1 MADFLKRWKKFFT
14 FAALLSCFVNILQ
27 LTFPF
32 YMFTIYRNIVVSFS
46 VVSLANITTAA
57 FLAVVVLGLFSYLR
71 SRLLACAGKALNIE
85 LRRLVFTNIVK
96 GCVIDNKRAYQSGL
110 NDLETLQKYFS
121 SPSIYAL
128 FDGAWAPFFLALI
141 YLIHPVLGTIATL
154 GAVIMIALSALQE
167 MLTRKSL
174 RDANILNSHNVHFVD
189 SFLRNT
195 EVINGMGMIGAISDR
210 FVLANNQVM
219 MNQTVSSNYAGAIQA
234 MIKPL
239 QNVIQVM
246 IYCFGAYYAMTEG
259 FNVGLMVAASIIMGR
274 GVAPVAQLMGSWQI
288 TYRAWD
294 SYRRLKGFLAFY
306 EQQPPPSM
314 PLPKPRGHIQVDNT
328 FFKIADRLLVNN
340 VSFTLNPGDFLGII
354 GPSGAGKTTLC
365 RLLLGIL
372 PPLSGKIYLDGKD
385 IFAWDKEKIGPYI
398 GYLPQEIEFFPG
410 TVAEN
415 IARLGQVNMSA
426 IEQVVALCGIKDMVE
441 NFPDGLQT
449 RLEGTQ
455 GLRLSGGQK
464 QKIGLARALY
474 NHPSLLVLDEP
485 TSNLDEQGEEQL
497 LDALLQIKQTA
508 SCTCIMVT
516 HKPSLLQSMNKVL
529 VLQDGRVAMFGPR
542 EAVFAKLTE
551 KQASI
556 SSAPIGL
563 HAPGKVA

>member
-1 MADFLKRWKKFFT
+1 MAAFLKKWKKFFT

-32 YMFTIYRNIVVSFS
+32 YMFTIYRNIVISFS

-71 SRLLACAGKALNIE
+71 SRLLACAGKALNLE
-85 LRRLVFTNIVK
+85 LRRTVFANIVK
-96 GCVIDNKRAYQSGL
+96 GCVIDNKRAYQNGL
-110 NDLETLQKYFS
+110 SDLETLQKYFS

-128 FDGAWAPFFLALI
+128 FDGVWAPFFLALI
-141 YLIHPVLGTIATL
+141 YLIHPVLGTVASV
-154 GAVIMIALSALQE
+154 GAIILIALSLLQE
-167 MLTRKSL
+167 MLTRKSM
-174 RDANILNSHNVHFVD
+174 RDANILNSHNMRFVD

-219 MNQTVSSNYAGAIQA
+219 MNQTVSSYYAGAIQA

-239 QNVIQVM
+239 QNVIQVL

-274 GVAPVAQLMGSWQI
+274 GVAPLAQLMGSWQ
-288 TYRAWD
+288 TTNRAWE
-294 SYRRLKGFLAFY
+294 SYRRLKGFLSFY
-306 EQQPPPSM
+306 EQQQRPVMDLPPPQG
-314 PLPKPRGHIQVDNT
+314 RIQVHRT
-328 FFKIADRLLVNN
+328 FFKVADRVLINN
-340 VSFTLNPGDFLGII
+340 VSFALKPGEFLGII

-372 PPLSGKIYLDGKD
+372 PPLSGKVYLDGKD

-398 GYLPQEIEFFPG
+398 GYLPQEIELFPG

-415 IARLGQVNMSA
+415 IARLGQVDMA
-426 IEQVVALCGIKDMVE
+426 AVEHVVALCGIKDMVE
-441 NFPDGLQT
+441 SFPDGLQT
-449 RLEGTQ
+449 SLEGPQ

-464 QKIGLARALY
+464 QKIGMARALY
-474 NHPSLLVLDEP
+474 KQPHFLVLDEP
-485 TSNLDEQGEEQL
+485 TSNLDEQGEQQL
-497 LDALLQIKQTA
+497 LNALLTIKQTTCC
-508 SCTCIMVT
+508 SCIMVT
-516 HKPSLLQSMNKVL
+516 HKPSLLQSMDKVL
-529 VLQDGRVAMFGPR
+529 VMQDGRVAMFGPR
-542 EAVFAKLTE
+542 EAVFARLSE
-551 KQASI
+551 KQAAVSG
-556 SSAPIGL
+556 APVGL
-563 HAPGKVA
+563 NAPDTVA